1 MHETHLTERPRP
13 PPRGSSWRT
22 RAATRVT
29 RISVRL
35 GALSHFDPGHFR
47 EHFADSAA
55 GTVADGAE
63 VDAEVDPDPTA
74 PGAQGVLLESVE
86 LDLEGSP

>member
-1 MHETHLTERPRP
+1 MHETHLTNDLVRRLEQLVADE
-13 PPRGSSWRT
+13 G
-22 RAATRVT
+22 ATRVT

-63 VDAEVDPDPTA
+63 VDAEIDPDPTA

-86 LDLEGSP
+86 LDLEETP

>member
-1 MHETHLTERPRP
+1 MHETHLTNDLVHHLEELAADE
-13 PPRGSSWRT
+13 G
-22 RAATRVT
+22 ATRVT

-86 LDLEGSP
+86 LEPEESP

>member
-1 MHETHLTERPRP
+1 MHETHLTNDLVRRLEELAADE
-13 PPRGSSWRT
+13 G
-22 RAATRVT
+22 ATRVT

-86 LDLEGSP
+86 LETKETP

>member
-1 MHETHLTERPRP
+1 MHETHLTNDLVRRLEELAAEE
-13 PPRGSSWRT
+13 G
-22 RAATRVT
+22 ATRVT

-55 GTVADGAE
+55 GTVANGAE

-86 LDLEGSP
+86 LETKESP

>member
-1 MHETHLTERPRP
+1 MHETHLTNDLVRRLEALAAEE
-13 PPRGSSWRT
+13 GSS
-22 RAATRVT
+22 RVT
-29 RISVRL
+29 AITVRL

-55 GTVADGAE
+55 GTVAEGAA
-63 VDAEVDPDPTA
+63 VLAEIDPDPTA

-86 LDLEGSP
+86 LETKESR

>member
-1 MHETHLTERPRP
+1 MHETHLTNDLVRRLEELAADE
-13 PPRGSSWRT
+13 G
-22 RAATRVT
+22 ATRVT

-47 EHFADSAA
+47 EHFADSARS
-55 GTVADGAE
+55 TVADGAE
-63 VDAEVDPDPTA
+63 VEAEVDPDPTA

-86 LDLEGSP
+86 LDLEESQ

>member
-1 MHETHLTERPRP
+1 MHETHLTNDLVRRLEELVADE
-13 PPRGSSWRT
+13 GAS
-22 RAATRVT
+22 RVT

-55 GTVADGAE
+55 GTVADGAR
-63 VDAEVDPDPTA
+63 VDAQVDPDPTA

-86 LDLEGSP
+86 LDLEESQ